1 MMFEPLGLAM
11 ENFDAVGK
19 WRTEDVGSLIDATGV
34 ITDGTRLDGV
44 QSLRDLT
51 VRNGDLFARVVT
63 DKLLTYAIGRG
74 LEDADMPLVRAI
86 ARTAAEDDYK
96 FSALLMGVIESP
108 AFTMNMKTTV
118 AMSEE

>member
-1 MMFEPLGLAM
+1 M
-11 ENFDAVGK
+11 
-19 WRTEDVGSLIDATGV
+19 
-34 ITDGTRLDGV
+34 
-44 QSLRDLT
+44 
-51 VRNGDLFARVVT
+51 RNGDLFARVVT